1 MDSNQ
6 KTAVIFIIFLAV
18 LFVVNQYGGKFT
30 EGFAPCEETKFTPYM
45 DHISMTPDPS
55 TSDVNQYKVDQL
67 PCHPSC
73 CGQPTP
79 VPFDGLTSNEVK
91 QTLKDSNS
99 NKGGKFIENSYRCS
113 IGATGCPCMPKDV
126 FGFEASRGF
135 NNGTQKPWIDP
146 TWMLNAVEVEG
157 SQDYYSNY
165 QKLDASRSYYDSG
178 RLLNDNEPR
187 VSMTNVND
195 VDGVSK

>member
-6 KTAVIFIIFLAV
+6 KTAMIFVIFLVV
-18 LFVVNQYGGKFT
+18 LFVVNRFGNKMQ
-30 EGFAPCEETKFTPYM
+30 GFAPCEQSKFTPYL

-55 TSDVNQYKVDQL
+55 TNDINQYKVDQL

-79 VPFDGLTSNEVK
+79 VPFDGLTSNEIK
-91 QTLKDSNS
+91 QTLKESN
-99 NKGGKFIENSYRCS
+99 NKNGKYIENSYRCS

-146 TWMLNAVEVEG
+146 TWMLNAVEVNG
-157 SQDYYSNY
+157 STDYYTPY
-165 QKLDASRSYYDSG
+165 EKLDAQKSYYDSG
-178 RLLNDNEPR
+178 RLLNDNERR
-187 VSMTNVND
+187 VSMTSVND
-195 VDGVSK
+195 VNGVSK